1 MGRDSDYEKILI
13 EFVELEDGHEKIVAK
28 FNSYDEVPNNL
39 MLNSEPP
46 TNSLIILKG
55 QKWEIIHIKRKI
67 QAHGKGVHIKVK
79 IAKEK

>member
-13 EFVELEDGHEKIVAK
+13 EFVELDNGRERIVAK

-39 MLNSEPP
+39 MSNPNQPSDSSIKLE
-46 TNSLIILKG
+46 G

-67 QAHGKGVHIKVK
+67 QAHGKGVHVKVK
-79 IAKEK
+79 VEREK